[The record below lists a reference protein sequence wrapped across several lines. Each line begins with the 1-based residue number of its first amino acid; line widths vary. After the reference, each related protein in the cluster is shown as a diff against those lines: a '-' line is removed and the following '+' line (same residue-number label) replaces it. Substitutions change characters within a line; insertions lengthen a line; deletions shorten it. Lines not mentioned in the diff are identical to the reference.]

1 MRKTIFTILLTLL
14 TALSVFADGEYKIVL
29 NEDDNQKS
37 LELGYVNINV
47 TMGEPN
53 AQGRVDIMVEVINP
67 NEVSNN
73 MLFLF
78 GRSFDEKQLRALKD
92 PRVVYDWNYPVKK
105 PRYTDY
111 CEQLG
116 RDVVGLDP
124 NSSNYRISHLQLT
137 EDETL
142 EIRLPFYL
150 AIKKKCFKKAALMEK
165 HVEKLIISVELTP
178 DEDYPAIKKSCDS
191 IAEVISHLTFCNNPK
206 HKPSLEEREQPYKN
220 EVSDLRLAINLKLQ
234 QWPAKSFKYRK
245 YNELKQQLDDIEFKE
260 ADCGNPD
267 EHTFNHYCKYCKL
280 TLEEIYD
287 AFDDLYQ
294 EKVYPKKELTKEEM
308 LQVKAMYKCC
318 TDKTCRS
325 HAAEWKKQNKYKD
338 GIIDYYDRITKY
350 YNSQK

>member
-14 TALSVFADGEYKIVL
+14 TALSAFADGEYKIVL

-53 AQGRVDIMVEVINP
+53 AHGWVDIMVEVINP

-78 GRSFDEKQLRALKD
+78 GRSFDEKQLRSLKN
-92 PRVVYDWNYPVKK
+92 PRVVYDRNYPVRK

-116 RDVVGLDP
+116 RDVVGLAP
-124 NSSNYRISHLQLT
+124 NSSNYRISHLQMT

-142 EIRLPFYL
+142 EIRLPIYM
-150 AIKKKCFKKAALMEK
+150 AIKKCSKKAALMEK

-178 DEDYPAIKKSCDS
+178 DEDYPAIKQSCDS
-191 IAEVISHLTFCNNPK
+191 ICKVIEHLTFCNNPK
-206 HKPSLEEREQPYKN
+206 HKPSLEERERPYN
-220 EVSDLRLAINLKLQ
+220 DEIDELRLTINLKLQ
-234 QWPAKSFKYRK
+234 QWSNKSFKYRK
-245 YNELKQQLDDIEFKE
+245 YNELKQQLNAIVFNET
-260 ADCGNPD
+260 DCGDPTQ
-267 EHTFNHYCKYCKL
+267 HTSNHYCKYCKL
-280 TLEEIYD
+280 TLKEIYD

-294 EKVYPKKELTKEEM
+294 EKVYPKKEFTKEEM
-308 LQVKAMYKCC
+308 QQVKAMYKCC
-318 TDKTCRS
+318 ADKTCKS
-325 HAAEWKKQNKYKD
+325 HAAEWKKQSKYKD
-338 GIIDYYDRITKY
+338 GIIDYYNRIMKY

>member
-1 MRKTIFTILLTLL
+1 MRKTIFTILLTVL

-29 NEDDNQKS
+29 NEDENKKS
-37 LELGYVNINV
+37 LDLGYVNINV
-47 TMGEPN
+47 TMGEPD
-53 AQGRVDIMVEVINP
+53 AQGKVDIMVELVNP

-73 MLFLF
+73 MLVLF
-78 GRSFDEKQLRALKD
+78 GHSFTEKELRARKT
-92 PRVVYDWNYPVKK
+92 PRIVYDWNYPMKK

-116 RDVVGLDP
+116 NDVVRLAP
-124 NSSNYRISHLQLT
+124 NCPNYRISNLQMT

-142 EIRLPFYL
+142 EIRLPFYM
-150 AIKKKCFKKAALMEK
+150 AIRKCSKKAALMEK

-178 DEDYPAIKKSCDS
+178 DEDYPAMKRSCDS
-191 IAEVISHLTFCNNPK
+191 IAEVIAHMTFCNNPK

-220 EVSDLRLAINLKLQ
+220 EVSELRLAINLKLQ

-260 ADCGNPD
+260 ADCGDPAQHASIHHC
-267 EHTFNHYCKYCKL
+267 EYCKL

-287 AFDDLYQ
+287 ALDDLYQ
-294 EKVYPKKELTKEEM
+294 KIVYPKKELTKKEM
-308 LQVKAMYKCC
+308 QQVRAMYNCC
-318 TDKTCRS
+318 TDKTCKS
-325 HAAEWKKQNKYKD
+325 HAAEWKKQSKYKD
-338 GIIDYYDRITKY
+338 GIIDYYNRILRY